1 MAALVT
7 RPAKTGQFD
16 FLQLRQ
22 QLKDRIRMKKSGG
35 SAAAQGCSVNSTTEN
50 FGSFFG
56 PSERVMA
63 KRVHEE
69 MKDFVPELKKLA
81 SRVLN
86 SGDKAKSTAK
96 SPAPLSKA
104 LKCKIIKESRDYSFL
119 QSDSAEIPKPSKG
132 EPEEVGKSKT
142 SSAKSESS
150 STKQCSTKPMPKQK
164 KSVSKH
170 PIKYHVKEER
180 PEAVIG
186 KASLANKYGKVNR
199 RVDPGHN
206 SGILLDPSIEVGID
220 FVSDVAIIIFQRLKS
235 IQLVWLTWRDVYHAF
250 RTWRDILNSWFIT
263 TKQRLK
269 QMEQSV
275 ELKRTAKPIP
285 KPKLSV
291 SKNQV
296 KDRVK
301 EEQSLDVSSVIQAIF
316 GHNRKRPRADDEDDD
331 GDDRAM
337 VSSFD
342 DILKE
347 ERKSA
352 KIAREEDE
360 RERLL
365 LEQEEKQE
373 EGLRA
378 TKKLKI
384 KIKLSKT

>member
-1 MAALVT
+1 MAALVM
-7 RPAKTGQFD
+7 RPAKTKQFD
-16 FLQLRQ
+16 FLHLRQ

-35 SAAAQGCSVNSTTEN
+35 SAAAQGCLVNSTTDDEEKKLPFDN

-86 SGDKAKSTAK
+86 SGDKAKTAAK
-96 SPAPLSKA
+96 SPAPLSKP

-119 QSDSAEIPKPSKG
+119 QSD
-132 EPEEVGKSKT
+132 EPEEVGKRKT

-150 STKQCSTKPMPKQK
+150 STKQCSTNPMPKQK

-170 PIKYHVKEER
+170 PVKYRVKEEH

-186 KASLANKYGKVNR
+186 KASLA
-199 RVDPGHN
+199 
-206 SGILLDPSIEVGID
+206 
-220 FVSDVAIIIFQRLKS
+220 KS
-235 IQLVWLTWRDVYHAF
+235 E
-250 RTWRDILNSWFIT
+250 SCS
-263 TKQRLK
+263 TKQGLK
-269 QMEQSV
+269 QTKQSI
-275 ELKRTAKPIP
+275 ELKRTAKPMPP
-285 KPKLSV
+285 KVSV

-296 KDRVK
+296 KHRVK
-301 EEQSLDVSSVIQAIF
+301 EEQSVDVSSVIQEIF
-316 GHNRKRPRADDEDDD
+316 GRNHKRPREDDD
-331 GDDRAM
+331 GDGRAM

-365 LEQEEKQE
+365 LEQEEKHE
-373 EGLRA
+373 KGLKA

>member
-1 MAALVT
+1 
-7 RPAKTGQFD
+7 
-16 FLQLRQ
+16 
-22 QLKDRIRMKKSGG
+22 
-35 SAAAQGCSVNSTTEN
+35 
-50 FGSFFG
+50 
-56 PSERVMA
+56 
-63 KRVHEE
+63 
-69 MKDFVPELKKLA
+69 
-81 SRVLN
+81 
-86 SGDKAKSTAK
+86 
-96 SPAPLSKA
+96 
-104 LKCKIIKESRDYSFL
+104 
-119 QSDSAEIPKPSKG
+119 
-132 EPEEVGKSKT
+132 
-142 SSAKSESS
+142 
-150 STKQCSTKPMPKQK
+150 MPKQK

-170 PIKYHVKEER
+170 PIKYHVKEEH

-186 KASLANKYGKVNR
+186 KASLA
-199 RVDPGHN
+199 
-206 SGILLDPSIEVGID
+206 
-220 FVSDVAIIIFQRLKS
+220 KS
-235 IQLVWLTWRDVYHAF
+235 ESY
-250 RTWRDILNSWFIT
+250 S

-269 QMEQSV
+269 QMEQSL

-296 KDRVK
+296 KDHVK
-301 EEQSLDVSSVIQAIF
+301 EEQSLDVSSVIQEIF
-316 GHNRKRPRADDEDDD
+316 GHNRKRPREDDD

>member
-7 RPAKTGQFD
+7 RPAKTEQFD

-35 SAAAQGCSVNSTTEN
+35 SASAQGCSVNSTTEN

-119 QSDSAEIPKPSKG
+119 QSDSAAIPKPSKG

-186 KASLANKYGKVNR
+186 KASLA
-199 RVDPGHN
+199 
-206 SGILLDPSIEVGID
+206 
-220 FVSDVAIIIFQRLKS
+220 KS
-235 IQLVWLTWRDVYHAF
+235 E
-250 RTWRDILNSWFIT
+250 SCS

-269 QMEQSV
+269 QMEQSI

>member
-1 MAALVT
+1 MAALVM
-7 RPAKTGQFD
+7 RPAKTKQFD

-35 SAAAQGCSVNSTTEN
+35 SAAAQGCSVNSTTDDEEKKLPFDN

-86 SGDKAKSTAK
+86 SCDKAKTAAK

-119 QSDSAEIPKPSKG
+119 QSDGAEIPKPSKG
-132 EPEEVGKSKT
+132 EPEEVGKRKT

-150 STKQCSTKPMPKQK
+150 STKQCSTNPTPKQK
-164 KSVSKH
+164 KSVLKH
-170 PIKYHVKEER
+170 PIKYRVKEEH

-186 KASLANKYGKVNR
+186 KASLA
-199 RVDPGHN
+199 
-206 SGILLDPSIEVGID
+206 
-220 FVSDVAIIIFQRLKS
+220 KS
-235 IQLVWLTWRDVYHAF
+235 E
-250 RTWRDILNSWFIT
+250 SCS
-263 TKQRLK
+263 TKQGLK
-269 QMEQSV
+269 QTKQSI
-275 ELKRTAKPIP
+275 ELKRTAKPMPP
-285 KPKLSV
+285 KVSV

-296 KDRVK
+296 KHRAK
-301 EEQSLDVSSVIQAIF
+301 EEQSVDVSSVIQEIF
-316 GHNRKRPRADDEDDD
+316 GHKRPREDDD

-365 LEQEEKQE
+365 LEQEEKHE
-373 EGLRA
+373 EGLKA

>member
-1 MAALVT
+1 MAALVM
-7 RPAKTGQFD
+7 RPVKTEQFD

-22 QLKDRIRMKKSGG
+22 QLKDCIRMKKSGG
-35 SAAAQGCSVNSTTEN
+35 SAAAQGCTVNSTTHDNEKKLPFDN

-86 SGDKAKSTAK
+86 SGDKAKTVVK
-96 SPAPLSKA
+96 SPAPLSKG
-104 LKCKIIKESRDYSFL
+104 LKCKIIKEYRDYSFL
-119 QSDSAEIPKPSKG
+119 QSDGAEIPKPSKG

-150 STKQCSTKPMPKQK
+150 SAKQCSTKLMPKQK

-186 KASLANKYGKVNR
+186 KASLA
-199 RVDPGHN
+199 
-206 SGILLDPSIEVGID
+206 
-220 FVSDVAIIIFQRLKS
+220 KS
-235 IQLVWLTWRDVYHAF
+235 E
-250 RTWRDILNSWFIT
+250 SCS

-269 QMEQSV
+269 QMEQSN
-275 ELKRTAKPIP
+275 ELKRTAKPIR

-301 EEQSLDVSSVIQAIF
+301 EEQSLDVSSVIQEIF
-316 GHNRKRPRADDEDDD
+316 GHNRKRPREDDD

>member
-1 MAALVT
+1 MAALVM
-7 RPAKTGQFD
+7 RPAKTKQFD
-16 FLQLRQ
+16 FLHLRQ

-35 SAAAQGCSVNSTTEN
+35 SAAAQGCSVNSTTDDEEKKLPFDN

-86 SGDKAKSTAK
+86 SGDKAKTVAK

-119 QSDSAEIPKPSKG
+119 QSDGAEIPKPSKG

-150 STKQCSTKPMPKQK
+150 SAKQCITKPTPKQK

-170 PIKYHVKEER
+170 PIKYRMEER

-186 KASLANKYGKVNR
+186 KASLA
-199 RVDPGHN
+199 
-206 SGILLDPSIEVGID
+206 
-220 FVSDVAIIIFQRLKS
+220 KS
-235 IQLVWLTWRDVYHAF
+235 E
-250 RTWRDILNSWFIT
+250 SCS
-263 TKQRLK
+263 TKQGLK
-269 QMEQSV
+269 QTEQSI
-275 ELKRTAKPIP
+275 ELKRTEKPIP
-285 KPKLSV
+285 KLKISV

-301 EEQSLDVSSVIQAIF
+301 EEEPVDVSSVIQEIF
-316 GHNRKRPRADDEDDD
+316 GRNHKRPREDDD
-331 GDDRAM
+331 GDDCAM

-365 LEQEEKQE
+365 LEQEEKQQ